1 MGIKKS
7 LCHAAALAAEDDK
20 KERHRK
26 AQRKYYSKLS
36 AQRKAARIRHNSQGN
51 KRRLANLSAEEQKIF
66 RANDARRNREKYW
79 ARKNGTKL
87 EPGRQSASSNKREI
101 PAKSIAEGYDESEI
115 WRRRHGEQ
123 SAKFVEGD
131 VDLVKLNQTP
141 SQFWS
146 EPHGYP
152 GHYCAM
158 KGLPGSFWQCEKCSK
173 GFWNNKDCRK
183 HERFICGIRDPKW
196 R

>member
-1 MGIKKS
+1 MTKRKDIERHK
-7 LCHAAALAAEDDK
+7 ENIIQNYRP
-20 KERHRK
+20 KER
-26 AQRKYYSKLS
+26 Q
-36 AQRKAARIRHNSQGN
+36 
-51 KRRLANLSAEEQKIF
+51 LAFATIAKETRGGWNFFSAEEQKIF

-141 SQFWS
+141 TQFWS

-152 GHYCAM
+152 ATIM
-158 KGLPGSFWQCEKCSK
+158 Q
-173 GFWNNKDCRK
+173 
-183 HERFICGIRDPKW
+183 
-196 R
+196 